1 MLKKYFTIR
10 NAISLIIIVTGCIL
24 FLIGELYNNYEL
36 QVFGITFIWLNNIF
50 FSLYNIKKRIIF
62 FFLNI
67 TMFTLLISRPLIAT
81 VRGSKF

>member
-50 FSLYNIKKRIIF
+50 FLYII
-62 FFLNI
+62 
-67 TMFTLLISRPLIAT
+67 
-81 VRGSKF
+81 